1 MAVLFADA
9 AIGKKRYIFLGVLR
23 GLSFL
28 LSTTGL
34 NMPKQRHYIAY
45 LIAQSLRQALSS
57 EEQVVL
63 NAWLDERPENRA
75 FFDTLEDTE
84 NLRQKL
90 QVFHEVDRKRLWEI
104 TQAKMADRGMVKDR
118 PSRKLRFWL
127 PYAAAVI
134 LIALIGTWIYSSVG
148 DGQPMES
155 DRVSLLSHADVPP
168 GGSRATL
175 TLADGRTID
184 LSEAQTGIIVGDEIT
199 YLDGNSVLDDQVNEE
214 ISEHSLT
221 LTTPKGGTYQVT
233 LPDGT
238 KVWLNAASTLKY
250 PSRFAGKERVVE
262 LDGEA
267 YFDVTQMRKTAN
279 SQIRKSANSQRIPFK
294 VVSNGQTVE
303 VLGTQFNIEA
313 YGGES
318 EIKTTLVKGAV
329 RIVPEAASQP
339 AVTLSPGQ
347 QSRLAGENIVVND
360 VDIEPYVAWKL
371 NMFHFKHTPF
381 AEMMH
386 QIERWY
392 DVDVVYNSRIP
403 QETFSGRMKRNVSL
417 LGVLKLLKASEI
429 KFRIEGRQLI
439 ID

>member
-1 MAVLFADA
+1 M
-9 AIGKKRYIFLGVLR
+9 GVLR
-23 GLSFL
+23 CLSFP

-57 EEQVVL
+57 EEQAVL

-104 TQAKMADRGMVKDR
+104 TQAKMADRGMAKDR

-134 LIALIGTWIYSSVG
+134 LIALIGTWVYSLVG
-148 DGQPMES
+148 DRQPMES
-155 DRVSLLSHADVPP
+155 DRVPLLSHADIPP
-168 GGSRATL
+168 GGNRATL
-175 TLADGRTID
+175 TLADGQTID
-184 LSEAQTGIIVGDEIT
+184 LSEAQTGIIVGDGIT
-199 YLDGNSVLDDQVNEE
+199 YLDGNSVLGDQVNEGTR
-214 ISEHSLT
+214 EHSLM

-238 KVWLNAASTLKY
+238 KVWLNAASTLRY
-250 PSRFAGKERVVE
+250 PSRFAGNERVVE
-262 LDGEA
+262 LNGEA
-267 YFDVTQMRKTAN
+267 YFDVSEQVSKGTSERIQSGLQTAG
-279 SQIRKSANSQRIPFK
+279 SSRRIPFK

-313 YGGES
+313 YGGKS

-347 QSRLAGENIVVND
+347 QSRLAGESIVVND

-392 DVDVVYNSRIP
+392 DVDVVYNSQIP

>member
-1 MAVLFADA
+1 
-9 AIGKKRYIFLGVLR
+9 
-23 GLSFL
+23 
-28 LSTTGL
+28 
-34 NMPKQRHYIAY
+34 MPKQRHYIAY

-57 EEQVVL
+57 EEQAAL

-104 TQAKMADRGMVKDR
+104 TQAKMADRGMVKD
-118 PSRKLRFWL
+118 PSIRKLRFLL

-134 LIALIGTWIYSSVG
+134 LIALIGTWVYSLVG
-148 DGQPMES
+148 DQQTMES
-155 DRVSLLSHADVPP
+155 DRASLLSHADIPP

-175 TLADGRTID
+175 TLADGQTID
-184 LSEAQTGIIVGDEIT
+184 LSEAQTGIIVGDGIT
-199 YLDGNSVLDDQVNEE
+199 YLDGNSVLGDQVNEGTR
-214 ISEHSLT
+214 EHSLM

-250 PSRFAGKERVVE
+250 PSRFAGNERVVE
-262 LDGEA
+262 LNGEA
-267 YFDVTQMRKTAN
+267 YFDVTPVRKAAN

-313 YGGES
+313 YGGDS

-329 RIVPEAASQP
+329 RIVPETASQP

-347 QSRLAGENIVVND
+347 QSRLAGESIVVND

-392 DVDVVYNSRIP
+392 DVDVVYNSQIP